1 MNLCAVDTYITGGYA
16 LPMEAREEA
25 ILVDQARSGCEQ
37 SFEALVRQ
45 NSEKMIQL
53 AWRMINNRSDAEEIV
68 QEAFLRL
75 YRTLDSFRGDS
86 RVSTWLYRTVSRLC
100 IDYLRRER
108 IKRKLFFF
116 NKRDDDYDPIEHSAS
131 AETRQDELIIAR
143 EELSHVAEAIEH
155 LSARQRAV
163 LTLRHQ
169 EQLPLKEIASILG
182 LSEGSVKVHLHR
194 AVQALR
200 SALEEMEKTDVE
212 S

>member
-1 MNLCAVDTYITGGYA
+1 MYFCAVDTYISGGYA

-37 SFEALVRQ
+37 SFEVLVKQ

-53 AWRMINNRSDAEEIV
+53 AWRMINNRSDAEEIT

-75 YRTLDSFRGDS
+75 FRSLDTFRGDS

-100 IDYLRRER
+100 IDYLRREK

-116 NKRDDDYDPIEHSAS
+116 NKKDDGYDPIEHSPS
-131 AETRQDELIIAR
+131 AETAQDELIIAR
-143 EELSHVAEAIEH
+143 QELSVVIQAIDN

-169 EQLPLKEIASILG
+169 EQLPLKEIANILG

-200 SALEEMEKTDVE
+200 ATLAEMEKTDVE
-212 S
+212 K

>member
-1 MNLCAVDTYITGGYA
+1 MNLCAVDTYFTGGYA
-16 LPMEAREEA
+16 LPMEKREEA

-37 SFEALVRQ
+37 SFELLVRQ
-45 NSEKMIQL
+45 HSQKMIQL
-53 AWRMINNRSDAEEIV
+53 AWRMIDNRADAEEIV

-75 YRTLDSFRGDS
+75 FRSLDSFRGDS
-86 RVSTWLYRTVSRLC
+86 RVNTWLYRTVSRLC

-108 IKRKLFFF
+108 IKRKLFFL
-116 NKRDDDYDPIEHSAS
+116 NKRDDDFDPIEHSAS
-131 AETRQDELIIAR
+131 AEIPQDDMIIAR
-143 EELSHVAEAIEH
+143 EELSHVAEAIKM

-169 EQLPLKEIASILG
+169 EQLPLKEIAGILG

-200 SALEEMEKTDVE
+200 LSLEELENRDAE
-212 S
+212 